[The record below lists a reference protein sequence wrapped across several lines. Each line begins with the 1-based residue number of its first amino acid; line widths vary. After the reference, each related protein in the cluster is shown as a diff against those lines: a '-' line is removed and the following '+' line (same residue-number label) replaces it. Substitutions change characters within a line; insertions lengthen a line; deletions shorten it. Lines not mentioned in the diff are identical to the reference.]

1 MLPNTVTRK
10 RERERK
16 RDQTV
21 YRTRSQ
27 MPSDGPRD
35 LTSGEDLGD
44 TQCPAVEVSAW
55 SRSLYGRIV
64 MMRYMGGDGGV
75 TERYI
80 G

>member
-1 MLPNTVTRK
+1 
-10 RERERK
+10 
-16 RDQTV
+16 
-21 YRTRSQ
+21 

-44 TQCPAVEVSAW
+44 TQIPAVEVSAW

-64 MMRYMGGDGGV
+64 MMRYMGGDGEV

>member
-1 MLPNTVTRK
+1 
-10 RERERK
+10 
-16 RDQTV
+16 
-21 YRTRSQ
+21 

-75 TERYI
+75 TEDI